1 MQLSEKALA
10 GTTKWITSEETASI
24 LHFVE
29 FIWRTWTN
37 PTNSIY
43 FQVTNGTSLSQLAS
57 LYSFFIE
64 HHLVPNVLV
73 EIYLLLELLTV
84 KAQADDEDDDDDAA
98 AGRSDV
104 ADDGIFSSVHN
115 CVFFSTHVL
124 KSQVRRFAKVLLLK
138 ILSLPSICILF
149 YV

>member
-1 MQLSEKALA
+1 M
-10 GTTKWITSEETASI
+10 
-24 LHFVE
+24 E

-73 EIYLLLELLTV
+73 EVYLLLELLTV
-84 KAQADDEDDDDDAA
+84 KAQADDEDDDDAGA
-98 AGRSDV
+98 PAGRSDV

-124 KSQVRRFAKVLLLK
+124 KSQVRSAALVLLLK

-149 YV
+149 SLEASASLTNETYNL

>member
-1 MQLSEKALA
+1 M
-10 GTTKWITSEETASI
+10 
-24 LHFVE
+24 E

-73 EIYLLLELLTV
+73 EVYLLLELLTV
-84 KAQADDEDDDDDAA
+84 KAQADDEDDDDAGA
-98 AGRSDV
+98 PAGRSDV

-124 KSQVRRFAKVLLLK
+124 KSQVRRFAKVLRLE
-138 ILSLPSICILF
+138 IISAF
-149 YV
+149 

>member
-1 MQLSEKALA
+1 M
-10 GTTKWITSEETASI
+10 
-24 LHFVE
+24 E

-37 PTNSIY
+37 PTKSIY

-73 EIYLLLELLTV
+73 EVYLLLELLTV
-84 KAQADDEDDDDDAA
+84 KAQADDEDDDDDAGA
-98 AGRSDV
+98 AAGGRSDV

-124 KSQVRRFAKVLLLK
+124 KSQVRSAALVLLLK
-138 ILSLPSICILF
+138 ILSLPSICIHF
-149 YV
+149 SV